1 MLDSLV
7 NHVVC
12 VTGAHRLISD
22 FVSDTTIVSH
32 DAVNES
38 SILGPLVLII
48 FALLCLNGFAGCL
61 YLAALFLTATLLL
74 LGFFFLTE
82 VLGRNFTVL
91 SYLNL
96 ASKVHTKY
104 LLALV
109 TVVLKVL
116 KRRHQSVSG
125 LDTKLLNPVNV
136 RHHSTNFVALMV
148 NSNSSAIY
156 LRNLA
161 LHTNV
166 SVNFG
171 AHSGFLLSSM

>member
-1 MLDSLV
+1 MFDGLV
-7 NHVVC
+7 NHVVR
-12 VTGAHRLISD
+12 VTRAHRLISD
-22 FVSDTTIVSH
+22 FISDTTIISH
-32 DAVNES
+32 DAVNEPS
-38 SILGPLVLII
+38 VLGPLVLIV

-61 YLAALFLTATLLL
+61 YLAALFLTSTLLL
-74 LGFFFLTE
+74 LGFLFITE

-96 ASKVHTKY
+96 AGKVHTKY

-109 TVVLKVL
+109 TVVLEVL

-125 LDTKLLNPVNV
+125 LDTKFLNPINV
-136 RHHSTNFVALMV
+136 CHHGTNFVALMV